1 MAGIGQGEKWGGGGG
16 NGSHKGIRGTTRS
29 FVWLTVWPK
38 GEWGRGKAD
47 LEAIEAVGDVK
58 LQRH

>member
-1 MAGIGQGEKWGGGGG
+1 MGRWGGGS
-16 NGSHKGIRGTTRS
+16 GSHKGIRGTTRS